1 MFAASPFNRA
11 STRIED
17 SSTTRFQALFP
28 LRSLVLAAFL
38 LASFNVRR
46 RTRQIGTR
54 RALGATRSDILKYF
68 LAENA
73 MLTSIGL
80 MIGVVLT
87 FALNVVLAEQFN
99 VARIPG
105 IWLVLGIVALLALG
119 QLAVLGPAWTATRIP
134 PAVATRRV

>member
-1 MFAASPFNRA
+1 M
-11 STRIED
+11 
-17 SSTTRFQALFP
+17 RFQALIP
-28 LRSLVLAAFL
+28 LRSLVLVVFL
-38 LASFNVRR
+38 LAGFNVRR

-68 LAENA
+68 PAENA

-80 MIGVVLT
+80 MIGVALT
-87 FALNVVLAEQFN
+87 FALNVFLAEQFN

-105 IWLVLGIVALLALG
+105 IWLVLGIVALLAFG

-134 PAVATRRV
+134 PAVATRTV